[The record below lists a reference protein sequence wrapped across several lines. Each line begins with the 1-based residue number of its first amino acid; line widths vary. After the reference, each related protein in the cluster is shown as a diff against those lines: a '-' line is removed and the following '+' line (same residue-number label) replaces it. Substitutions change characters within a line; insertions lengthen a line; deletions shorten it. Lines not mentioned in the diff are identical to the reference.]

1 MDRVKTFRKYII
13 WVIAFYFFSMLI
25 TYIGLNARYNNIENV
40 GELPGN
46 VKVAFAQATSVNGRI
61 LGEITSN
68 ESNNLNGK
76 YLKVD
81 IFSKRDELIGTKYLK
96 LDNLNQDKSNKFAV
110 YFSAQNVKKY
120 TLDIL
125 DSSEDVIK
133 NQSIAD
139 ELYKKIFLNE
149 DLKTWLIV
157 TLIVYA
163 IFS

>member
-1 MDRVKTFRKYII
+1 MDRVKTFRNYII
-13 WVIAFYFFSMLI
+13 WAIAFYFFSMLI